1 MEEKLNARMSRLR
14 WELAG
19 SQDADAADIY
29 RDSVSNLFDVELNIE
44 NPSDFYNGVDSYN
57 LGGMLFSRCHS
68 VGQTFKRSRAMARRS
83 GIDHI
88 QIILESKGVSR
99 ADYDG
104 RSVDAAPGTLRMT
117 DLARPYVSQN
127 ESFDFLNLVLPRS
140 ALGASWANKDIHG
153 VTFAADRPAVRLL
166 TAHMQTLW
174 TMMGDLSVDEA
185 KAGVAALSA
194 LIGGAISGQSELQ
207 PEHRQPVERT
217 LLSLARAH
225 IDRNIGKPD
234 LTPDTICVNIGV
246 SRRSLYRLFE
256 GSGGVAAFI
265 WGRRLDLAFDAISRS
280 RGKGRLAD
288 IAYAHGFQSES
299 HFSRAFRARFGTLPS
314 ELRELVHLTP
324 SADLSAMTANRDAID
339 NWVGNLQG
347 S

>member
-1 MEEKLNARMSRLR
+1 MEEKLNKRMSRLR

-19 SQDADAADIY
+19 IQDAEAADIY
-29 RDSVSNLFDVELNIE
+29 RDSVSNLFDIELDSKD
-44 NPSDFYNGVDSYN
+44 PSDFYNEVDSYN
-57 LGGMLFSRCHS
+57 IGGMLFSRCRS

-83 GIDHI
+83 GIDHV
-88 QIILESKGVSR
+88 QIILESKGASR

-104 RSVDAAPGTLRMT
+104 RSVEVAPGTLRMT
-117 DLARPYVSQN
+117 DLARPFVSQN
-127 ESFDFLNLVLPRS
+127 ASFDFLNLVLPRS

-153 VTFAADRPAVRLL
+153 LTFTADRPAVRLL
-166 TAHMQTLW
+166 TAHMHTLW
-174 TMMGDLSVDEA
+174 TMIGDLSADEA
-185 KAGVAALSA
+185 TAAAEALSA
-194 LIGGAISGQSELQ
+194 LIGGALSGQSELL

-225 IDRNIGKPD
+225 IDRNIGQGD
-234 LTPDTICVNIGV
+234 LTPDTICTNIGV

-265 WGRRLDLAFDAISRS
+265 WGRRLDLAFDAISKS

-314 ELRELVHLTP
+314 ELRELVHLSP

-339 NWVGNLQG
+339 SWVGNL
-347 S
+347 